1 MEKKFSET
9 SIRKDSSANELLQ
22 AFERLQDEVEIGES
36 NLYYKYP
43 FYNNENQDVE
53 FKADFL
59 AITQNKDVHIFS
71 CINFLKEVN
80 APLIIEQLDKLFTII
95 DSKLR
100 TKPNL
105 KSGRNDMKF
114 VLHTHVYCE
123 ESELDTLSKS
133 IIVFKSNQQVIDFF
147 SNLVT
152 NKLEVSEF
160 RTITSVIE
168 GIDETISPVIRNL
181 TKANS
186 KGTILSEIENSII
199 NYDTEQFKAITTKV
213 EGFQRIRGLAG
224 TGKTIILARKVA
236 ELHRDFPDKKILITY
251 YTKALH
257 DTVKKHITRYYKK
270 FSRGEEPNWDN
281 IDVLHSWGGYRLD
294 GVYHKMCLINNV
306 EPIDFGT
313 AKRSSFGDPFE
324 FVCKK
329 LLENLPLKKYYDY
342 ILIDEGQDFKE
353 NFYRLCLNVS
363 KSNNIIWA
371 YDDFQDILKTNI
383 QNEKLLFGK
392 DENGDYYADF
402 SQMED
407 AIDHDI
413 ILKKCY
419 RNSKNILTGAFSL
432 GMGVYNQVDNDNI
445 GVDVL
450 QKIESNRYWE
460 DIGFKVI
467 VGDSNTDD
475 KMIIERPLENSPDY
489 KELFFSDNLINF
501 IQCENIQE
509 ECEKVVELIINDL
522 KEDLKP
528 IDICVICLDN
538 ARLNDYYN
546 YLTYMLNEHEINVFN
561 LQKTFSTNVNF
572 SREGHITLSSI
583 YRAKGNEVGSVY
595 IMGVDSIFN
604 SNRDV
609 YERNKLFTAITR
621 SKGWVSITGTG
632 ENTKKCINEYESLL
646 NNDNQLIFIQP
657 SDESVRTIKETSEKI
672 VKKKDLLDNNLRELA
687 SQLNMSVDEYIR
699 KYLLKE

>member
-1 MEKKFSET
+1 MEKKFSES
-9 SIRKDSSANELLQ
+9 SIRKDSSANELLI
-22 AFERLQDEVEIGES
+22 AFDRLQDEVEIGES

-43 FYNNENQDVE
+43 FYNNENQDME
-53 FKADFL
+53 IKADFL

-71 CINFLKEVN
+71 CVNFLKEVN
-80 APLIIEQLDKLFTII
+80 APLVIEQLDKLFTII

-105 KSGRNDMKF
+105 KVGRNEMKF

-123 ESELDTLSKS
+123 ETELNTLSNS
-133 IIVFKSNQQVIDFF
+133 ITIFKSHQQVIDFF
-147 SNLVT
+147 SNLST
-152 NKLEVSEF
+152 NKLEISEF

-168 GIDETISPVIRNL
+168 GIDETISPVVRNI

-186 KGTILSEIENSII
+186 KGTILSDIENSII

-213 EGFQRIRGLAG
+213 NGFQRIRGLAG

-236 ELHRDFPDKKILITY
+236 ELHRSFPNEKILITY

-270 FSRGEEPNWDN
+270 FSKGEEPNWDN

-294 GVYHKMCLINNV
+294 GVYHKMCLLNNI

-324 FVCKK
+324 YVCNK
-329 LLENLPLKKYYDY
+329 LLESKPLKKYYDY

-353 NFYRLCLNVS
+353 NFYRLCLNIS
-363 KSNNIIWA
+363 KTNNIIWA

-383 QNEKLLFGK
+383 QNEKSLFGK
-392 DENGDYYADF
+392 DENDEYYADF

-407 AIDHDI
+407 VSEHDI

-432 GMGVYNQVDNDNI
+432 GMGVYNQIDPTNT
-445 GVDVL
+445 GVDVI

-460 DIGFKVI
+460 EIGFKVI
-467 VGDSNTDD
+467 DGNSNTND

-489 KELFFSDNLINF
+489 KEHFFNDNLINF
-501 IQCENIQE
+501 IICENIQE
-509 ECEKVVELIINDL
+509 ECEKVVQLIISDL

-528 IDICVICLDN
+528 EDICVICLDN
-538 ARLNDYYN
+538 ARINDYY
-546 YLTYMLNEHEINVFN
+546 YILTELLIQNNINVFN

-572 SREGHITLSSI
+572 SREGLITLSSI
-583 YRAKGNEVGSVY
+583 YKAKGNEVGSAY
-595 IMGVDSIFN
+595 IMGVDSIFK

-632 ENTKKCINEYESLL
+632 ENTKKCINEYEILL
-646 NNDNQLIFIQP
+646 KNNNQLIFIQP

-687 SQLNMSVDEYIR
+687 SQLNISVDEYIR